1 MKYFSDDIKGALS
14 HELWPGLGAA
24 QRDVVL
30 LLCRPRGGIIRADLW
45 PGLDITFTKTKDHP
59 RFGLRGSILLP
70 PCMRLLIKHL
80 SRLYP
85 DNPNSSTSTHSRVL
99 RIKKKSSYDL
109 LLSFFAVC
117 LCLLPRHLANKPILV
132 SQHTTKLERR

>member
-14 HELWPGLGAA
+14 PELWPRLGAA

-30 LLCRPRGGIIRADLW
+30 LLCRPRGGIIRPDLW
-45 PGLDITFTKTKDHP
+45 PRLDITFTKTKDHP
-59 RFGLRGSILLP
+59 RFGSTGSILLP
-70 PCMRLLIKHL
+70 PCSRLLIEHL

-85 DNPNSSTSTHSRVL
+85 DNPNSSTSTHSRVF
-99 RIKKKSSYDL
+99 KNKEKSSYDL
-109 LLSFFAVC
+109 LLCC